1 MVSLHLWPSLAVRW
15 HCKGCGVPPYIQSV
29 LRMPTTNSAH
39 YTFKEILLLPVSLVG
54 KRGDEV
60 YCPCNTF
67 FPGRVHW
74 W

>member
-15 HCKGCGVPPYIQSV
+15 HCMGCGVPPYIQS
-29 LRMPTTNSAH
+29 
-39 YTFKEILLLPVSLVG
+39 TFKEILLLPVSLVG